1 MNLSRR
7 QFAALL
13 ATARAVSAQSPAASE
28 SDEILQALQQELER
42 SKALKLANLPSP
54 YFVEFALDD
63 TYSFSVSCVLGAL
76 INAAS
81 ASSRLP
87 RVQLRVGT
95 PEFDNTN
102 YMFSQFFGGRMGG
115 GRIPLEAGPLI
126 LRREFWLATDRAYK
140 GALQAVARK
149 RAALQNVTQQEK
161 INDFAK
167 AEPVRHVEP
176 RQKISIDESAWKERV
191 RRVSA
196 VFDRFPQVLNSGAEF
211 SAGFSTAYLVNTDG
225 AAVRM
230 SDNLFTM
237 RLRADSQA
245 EDGMPI
251 HDAVV
256 YSGRNLADLPGE
268 DAVLK
273 GAEEIAGNVTALLKA
288 PIGED
293 YSGPVLF
300 EGVASPQL
308 FAQLLGA
315 QLSPM
320 RKPVAEPGRPAPVA
334 ASELEGRIG
343 SRILPDWMDAVDD
356 PTQTVYKGHS
366 LFGHYPV
373 DGEGIKPVPLKV
385 VDKGTLKHFLLCR
398 TPIRG
403 FEGSNGR
410 ARLPGPFGGA
420 MASFSN
426 LFVKAHQTT
435 TKDDLKKKLLEMV
448 QQRGKPFG
456 IIVRKLDL
464 PVSAS
469 AQELRTLAQAAS
481 QRGSGVVSLPT
492 LVYRVYPDGREE
504 LVRGLRFRGV
514 NTRSLRDIFAAGDD
528 EAVFDFVGQGGSL
541 ASISPSGYVTTH
553 TICSPSIL
561 FEDLELE
568 KRTDDWPKLPLVPP
582 PPVNA

>member
-1 MNLSRR
+1 MQLSRR

-13 ATARAVSAQSPAASE
+13 AAARAVSAQSPADAA
-28 SDEILQALQQELER
+28 DDDILQALQQELER
-42 SKALKLANLPSP
+42 SKTLKLANLPSP
-54 YFVEFALDD
+54 YFVEYSLDD

-76 INAAS
+76 INSVSAS
-81 ASSRLP
+81 ARLP
-87 RVQLRVGT
+87 RVQVRVGS

-102 YMFSQFFGGRMGG
+102 YVFSQLFGGRMGG

-149 RAALQNVTQQEK
+149 RAALQNITQQEK

-167 AEPVRHVEP
+167 AEPVRFVEP
-176 RQKISIDESAWKERV
+176 RQRIVIDEGAWKERT

-196 VFDRFPQVLNSGAEF
+196 VFDKFPQVLNSGAEF
-211 SAGFSTAYLVNTDG
+211 SAGYSTAYLVNTDG

-230 SDNLFTM
+230 TDNLFTL
-237 RLRADSQA
+237 RLRADAQA
-245 EDGMPI
+245 NDGMPI
-251 HDAVV
+251 HDAAVF
-256 YSGRNLADLPGE
+256 SSRNLADMPAE
-268 DAVLK
+268 DGLLRS
-273 GAEEIAGNVTALLKA
+273 AEEVAGNVTALLKA
-288 PIGED
+288 PVGED

-320 RKPVAEPGRPAPVA
+320 RKPVSEPGRPVPSAS
-334 ASELEGRIG
+334 SELEGRIG
-343 SRILPDWMDAVDD
+343 SRILPEWIDAVDD

-385 VDKGTLKHFLLCR
+385 VEKGTLKHFLLCR

-426 LFVKAHQTT
+426 LFVKANETT
-435 TKDDLKKKLLEMV
+435 SKTDLKKKLLELV

-456 IIVRKLDL
+456 LIVRKLDL

-469 AQELRTLAQAAS
+469 AQELRTLAQAAG
-481 QRGSGVVSLPT
+481 QRGGNVVSLPT

-528 EAVFDFVGQGGSL
+528 EVMFDFVGQGGTL
-541 ASISPSGYVTTH
+541 ASIAPSGYVTTH

-568 KRTDDWPKLPLVPP
+568 KRTDDWPNLPLVPP
-582 PPVNA
+582 PSNA